1 MRGNMIRIFLN
12 SEMQESFV
20 RPQLAKKFWLKWQ
33 FEWRAFS
40 FSNSSFF
47 SLHVMP
53 SFQLTSRDM
62 RRGICVIIKSI
73 NMVSQS
79 VQSNITIFPVNFLPN
94 RTFLTT
100 HVIFLTIH
108 IISCCCIEPHVSY
121 TQTSCSWNQL
131 INRRSGSF
139 LKHQKVNAS
148 LGEHF
153 LLMRLSKI
161 WTQHEIVLLTAREVL
176 GY

>member
-1 MRGNMIRIFLN
+1 MRVNMIRVFLN

-20 RPQLAKKFWLKWQ
+20 RLWQ
-33 FEWRAFS
+33 KS
-40 FSNSSFF
+40 FDWNDNLSGRLLVSQIPFF
-47 SLHVMP
+47 SLHVMPP